1 MFLINQT
8 RLLMTESHS
17 NPNTDPKKCEVCKK
31 KYKPAASQGRR
42 QKYCSKRCKRK
53 AQRLR
58 DELRPGGPPKK
69 GGYPRQTYINLWMR
83 AQKED
88 ETVPC
93 HYCGARLTSSN
104 WTIDHKLSRSFL
116 KSRAEWLDESNMVI
130 SCSSCNLIKSD
141 RSYEWALKNLKK

>member
-1 MFLINQT
+1 MSLIKQT
-8 RLLMTESHS
+8 HQLMTASHS

-31 KYKPAASQGRR
+31 KYKPAASQGRK

-93 HYCGARLTSSN
+93 HYCRKRLTSSTF
-104 WTIDHKLSRSFL
+104 TIDHKLSRAFL
-116 KSRAEWLDESNMVI
+116 KTKEEWLQESNLCI
-130 SCSSCNLIKSD
+130 SCPDCNQKKGTK
-141 RSYEWALKNLKK
+141 SYEWALKNLKK